1 MKKIINIIYVIG
13 CISVIFSCSD
23 FLDIDVP
30 KDQVDTNVVFNDDKT
45 AVAAM
50 NSVYIGL
57 LNDGFLGG
65 NINSNIFLM
74 SCYTDELIVTTSQ
87 DIDIKYFYELNIQAD
102 NIAIRQLWNSTYQQ
116 IYKVNSIL
124 EGLNNSVGLSDEMKK
139 QVRGEALAVRGLLH
153 FYLTQTFGN
162 VPYVTSIDYNINKR
176 IGKLDSAIIMQNV
189 INDLLEAE
197 ELLKPLNITSERIK
211 INRNV
216 VEGFLARM
224 YLYQENW
231 SLAQEYAERLI
242 NNPNYQLET
251 LENTFL
257 KDSRSAIWQLKPL
270 MNGFNTY
277 DAMFHVF
284 SFVPAPFVKLNLELV
299 NAFELDDQRKL
310 NWIKSV
316 GSSNE
321 NFHAYK
327 YKSVGSTSP
336 SKEYSMI
343 LRIEEMY
350 LIAAEATAELQNWSI
365 SNNYINNLRQRA
377 NLPNVNYQSINEATN
392 KILQERKV
400 EFFCELGHRFYDL
413 KRKNHLEDLTVNK
426 PNWQPHLNVLPIP
439 QTELIL
445 NPNLLPQNTGY

>member
-1 MKKIINIIYVIG
+1 MIG

-23 FLDIDVP
+23 FLDIDAP
-30 KDQVDTNVVFNDDKT
+30 KDQVDTKVVFNDDNT
-45 AVAAM
+45 AIAAM

-57 LNDGFLGG
+57 LNEGFLGG
-65 NINSNIFLM
+65 NISSNVFLM

-87 DIDIKYFYELNIQAD
+87 DLDVRYFYELNVQAD
-102 NIAIRQLWNSTYQQ
+102 NKAIRELWNSSYQQ
-116 IYKVNSIL
+116 IYKVNAIL
-124 EGLNNSVGLSDEMKK
+124 EGLNNSVGVTDSVKE
-139 QVRGEALAVRGLLH
+139 QIRGEALAVRALLH

-162 VPYVTSIDYNINKR
+162 VPYVTTIDYNINKR
-176 IGKLDSAIIMQNV
+176 IEKFESAIIMQNA

-197 ELLKPLNITSERIK
+197 ELLKPLNITSERIR
-211 INRNV
+211 INRDV

-231 SLAQEYAERLI
+231 PLAQEYAERLI
-242 NNPNYQLET
+242 NNHTYELES
-251 LENTFL
+251 LENVFL
-257 KDSRSAIWQLKPL
+257 KESKSAIWQLKPL
-270 MNGFNTY
+270 TTGFNTY
-277 DAMFHVF
+277 DAMFHIF

-350 LIAAEATAELQNWSI
+350 LIAAEATAEQQNWSI
-365 SNNYINNLRQRA
+365 SNVYVNTIRERA
-377 NLPNVNYQSINEATN
+377 NLSNVNFQSLNEATTV
-392 KILQERKV
+392 ILQERRV

-413 KRKNHLEDLTVNK
+413 KRKNHLDDLTANK

-439 QTELIL
+439 QSELIL